1 VNPLRTVGG
10 RLALALLVVVAC
22 ALAIVYIV
30 VVPTY
35 QRSLVNS
42 RLADL
47 QHTLRTV
54 MALPRLPGTT
64 FDQSWVERQAA
75 PLADERVV
83 VFRYRSGQTT
93 PVADSRSGPSLDVV
107 NDPLVTRAL
116 SHRGVVSG
124 EVTRDGVSYSEAAEA
139 VSAQGPVVLLAS
151 SLRSDLQSVSVVQRR
166 VIIAGALATLFAIVL
181 GYTLATL
188 FARRIRRLEAAAE
201 RIAGG
206 RFDEPVVDPA
216 PDELG
221 QLARAFER
229 MRLQLASLDRARRE
243 FIANASHELRTPLF
257 SLGGFLE
264 LLSSEELDAE
274 TRTEFLNETRKQV
287 SRLQK
292 LATDLLDLTRL
303 DAGKFAVERESID
316 FAVIGELL
324 AAEFQPRAAA
334 ARHELTLDIEG
345 PALAVG
351 DEERVF
357 QIGRVLIDNAIVH
370 TPPGTKVRIVAE
382 TDNSNGRR
390 DSTARLVVID
400 NGPGIPEEA
409 QQEIFERFY
418 RLTGTVASGSGLG
431 LAIAR
436 ELAELM
442 GGRIELE
449 SRAGSTAF
457 AIVLRADAFGNA
469 AGEGILMETPTAI
482 GRSRRIAQV

>member
-1 VNPLRTVGG
+1 
-10 RLALALLVVVAC
+10 
-22 ALAIVYIV
+22 
-30 VVPTY
+30 
-35 QRSLVNS
+35 
-42 RLADL
+42 
-47 QHTLRTV
+47 
-54 MALPRLPGTT
+54 MPGTT
-64 FDQSWVERQAA
+64 FDQSWVEREAA

-83 VFRYRSGQTT
+83 VFRIRTGQAT
-93 PVADSRSGPSLDVV
+93 PIADTIRGPSRDVV
-107 NDPLVTRAL
+107 NDPLVLRAL

-124 EVTRDGVSYSEAAEA
+124 TVTRNGVSYAEAADA
-139 VSAQGPVVLLAS
+139 VSPQGPVVLLAS
-151 SLRSDLQSVSVVQRR
+151 SLRNDLQSVSVVQRR

-274 TRTEFLNETRKQV
+274 TRAEFLNETRKQV
-287 SRLQK
+287 TRLQK

-303 DAGKFAVERESID
+303 DAGSSRSSGKHRLRRD
-316 FAVIGELL
+316 R
-324 AAEFQPRAAA
+324 RAARSRVPA
-334 ARHELTLDIEG
+334 CAPRQFGTSSLGVGG

-351 DEERVF
+351 DEERVL
-357 QIGRVLIDNAIVH
+357 QVGRVLIDNALVH
-370 TPPGTKVRIVAE
+370 TPPGTKVRVVAE
-382 TDNSNGRR
+382 NDNSNEG
-390 DSTARLVVID
+390 TARLVVID
-400 NGPGIPEEA
+400 DGPGIPREA
-409 QQEIFERFY
+409 QEDIFERFY
-418 RLTGTVASGSGLG
+418 RLAGTVASGSGLG

-436 ELAELM
+436 ELAGLM

-449 SRAGSTAF
+449 SRAGRTVF
-457 AIVLRADAFGNA
+457 ALVLRADAFGNA
-469 AGEGILMETPTAI
+469 QGEGILMETPTAI

>member
-1 VNPLRTVGG
+1 MNPLRTVGG

-30 VVPTY
+30 VVPSY

-47 QHTLRTV
+47 QHSLRSIMV
-54 MALPRLPGTT
+54 IPRPRGTKLN
-64 FDQSWVERQAA
+64 QGWVEEAVV
-75 PLADERVV
+75 PFADAHVV
-83 VFRYRSGQTT
+83 VFRYHAERLT
-93 PVADSRSGPSLDVV
+93 PVAESPRGFSRDVL
-107 NDPLVTRAL
+107 NDPIALRAL
-116 SHRGVVSG
+116 SRHGVVRG
-124 EVTRDGVSYSEAAEA
+124 EVRRGDESYAEAADAVPREA
-139 VSAQGPVVLLAS
+139 RVVLLS
-151 SLRSDLQSVSVVQRR
+151 SPLHNDLQSVSVVQRR

-216 PDELG
+216 PDEVG

-229 MRLQLASLDRARRE
+229 MRLQLASLDRARNE

-274 TRTEFLNETRKQV
+274 TRTEFLNETRQQV

-316 FAVIGELL
+316 LAVIGELL
-324 AAEFQPRAAA
+324 AAEFQPRAVAV
-334 ARHELTLDIEG
+334 RHELARDIDG
-345 PALAVG
+345 SAPAMG
-351 DEERVF
+351 DEERVL
-357 QIGRVLIDNAIVH
+357 QVGRVLIDNALVH

-382 TDNSNGRR
+382 TDNGNEG
-390 DSTARLVVID
+390 TARLVVID
-400 NGPGIPEEA
+400 DGPGIPVEA
-409 QQEIFERFY
+409 QEHIFERFY
-418 RLTGTVASGSGLG
+418 RLAGTVASGSGLG

-436 ELAELM
+436 ELARLM

-449 SRAGSTAF
+449 SRAGRTAF
-457 AIVLRADAFGNA
+457 ALVLGADVFGNA
-469 AGEGILMETPTAI
+469 PGEGIQMETPTAI

>member
-22 ALAIVYIV
+22 ALAIVYVV
-30 VVPTY
+30 VVPSY
-35 QRSLVNS
+35 QRSLVNA

-47 QHTLRTV
+47 QHTLRSV
-54 MALPRLPGTT
+54 VDFPRLPGRKL
-64 FDQSWVERQAA
+64 DQSWVEDQVA

-83 VFRYRSGQTT
+83 VFRNRAGVVA
-93 PVADSRSGPSLDVV
+93 PIADSRRGPSRDVA
-107 NDPLVTRAL
+107 NDPLVIRAL

-124 EVTRDGVSYSEAAEA
+124 QVTRRDQSYAEAADA
-139 VSAQGPVVLLAS
+139 ISPKGPIVLLTS
-151 SLRSDLQSVSVVQRR
+151 SLRNDLQSVSVVRRR
-166 VIIAGALATLFAIVL
+166 VIIAGALATLFAILL
-181 GYTLATL
+181 GYTLASL

-206 RFDEPVVDPA
+206 HFDEPVVDPA

-229 MRLQLASLDRARRE
+229 MRLQLASLDRARNE

-274 TRTEFLNETRKQV
+274 TRAEFLNETREQV

-316 FAVIGELL
+316 LAVIGELL
-324 AAEFQPRAAA
+324 AAEFRPRAVA
-334 ARHELTLDIEG
+334 ARHTLALDIAG
-345 PALAVG
+345 PAPAMG
-351 DEERVF
+351 DEERVL
-357 QIGRVLIDNAIVH
+357 QVGRVLIENALVH
-370 TPPGTKVRIVAE
+370 TPPGTKVHVVAE
-382 TDNSNGRR
+382 SDNEGEG
-390 DSTARLVVID
+390 TARLVVID
-400 NGPGIPEEA
+400 DGPGIPAEA
-409 QQEIFERFY
+409 QEHIFARFY
-418 RLTGTVASGSGLG
+418 RLKGTVASGSGLG

-436 ELAELM
+436 ELAGLM

-449 SRAGSTAF
+449 SRAGRTVF
-457 AIVLRADAFGNA
+457 ALVLGADAFGNA
-469 AGEGILMETPTAI
+469 SGEGIVMETPTAI

>member
-1 VNPLRTVGG
+1 MNPLRTVGG

-30 VVPTY
+30 VVPSY

-42 RLADL
+42 RLSDL
-47 QHTLRTV
+47 QHTLRSV
-54 MALPRLPGTT
+54 MELPRLPGTT

-83 VFRYRSGQTT
+83 VLRYRAGQAT
-93 PVADSRSGPSLDVV
+93 PIADSRRGPSTDVA
-107 NDPLVTRAL
+107 NDPLVLRAL
-116 SHRGVVSG
+116 SRRGVVSG
-124 EVTRDGVSYSEAAEA
+124 EVTRDGVSYAEAADA
-139 VSAQGPVVLLAS
+139 VSRQGPVVLLAS
-151 SLRSDLQSVSVVQRR
+151 SLRNDLQSVSVVQRR

-274 TRTEFLNETRKQV
+274 TRAEFLNETRKQV

-316 FAVIGELL
+316 FAVIVELL
-324 AAEFQPRAAA
+324 AAEFKLRAAA
-334 ARHELTLDIEG
+334 TRHDLSLG
-345 PALAVG
+345 VGGSALAVG
-351 DEERVF
+351 DEERVL
-357 QIGRVLIDNAIVH
+357 QIGRVLIDNALVH
-370 TPPGTKVRIVAE
+370 TPPGTKVQVVAE
-382 TDNSNGRR
+382 NDNSNEG
-390 DSTARLVVID
+390 TARLVVID
-400 NGPGIPEEA
+400 DGPGIPREA
-409 QQEIFERFY
+409 QEDIFERFY

-436 ELAELM
+436 ELAGLM

-449 SRAGSTAF
+449 SRAGRTVF
-457 AIVLRADAFGNA
+457 ALVLRADAFGNA
-469 AGEGILMETPTAI
+469 QGEGILMETPTAI